1 VITTRH
7 LSVEIELVRWLLL
20 ILAAAALVL
29 AIASALAAG

>member
-20 ILAAAALVL
+20 ILAAATLVL